1 MCSTALNGA
10 GNLTLREVDRKYVG
24 SYELWCWRR
33 MEKINWTDRA
43 KN

>member
-10 GNLTLREVDRKYVG
+10 GNLTLREVDQKYLE

-33 MEKINWTDRA
+33 MEKINWTDRS